1 MRKAALRL
9 LVTVVPRTV
18 ADLLLII
25 SDLLGPASGFS
36 LFSPRG
42 LQWISSKI
50 GSTELAE
57 FVLNRTRK
65 YMLGWSEEM
74 VSMSAIYPPRFEQR
88 FRQKLPQML
97 QSTVRSSPCVWK
109 RISKLTVIIETS
121 SDL

>member
-18 ADLLLII
+18 ADLLLTI

-42 LQWISSKI
+42 LQWISSKV

-74 VSMSAIYPPRFEQR
+74 VSMSRYLSPEVRTA
-88 FRQKLPQML
+88 LP
-97 QSTVRSSPCVWK
+97 SKASADVAVDCKVSPCVWK
-109 RISKLTVIIETS
+109 RISRLTVIIETS